1 MAVEKVTGPT
11 YNTNGGERFR
21 LPGDPGNDEYWVK
34 VDKDTGN
41 VQIFQSQ
48 PGIILDKEV
57 GTMNPKTGE
66 IEFNNKWG
74 GATKEQKELLS
85 NPDSAARKTITQQA
99 GNLSLIHI

>member
-1 MAVEKVTGPT
+1 MAVEEVSGPT
-11 YNTNGGERFR
+11 YNTDKGERFR

-66 IEFNNKWG
+66 IDIIINGVVLLKNKKNFFQ
-74 GATKEQKELLS
+74 T
-85 NPDSAARKTITQQA
+85 
-99 GNLSLIHI
+99 LIVLQEKQ

>member
-1 MAVEKVTGPT
+1 MAVEAVSGPT
-11 YNTNGGERFR
+11 YNTDKGERFR

-74 GATKEQKELLS
+74 GATKEQKRLLS
-85 NPDSAARKTITQQA
+85 DKNGPAVKTIKDQA
-99 GNLSLIHI
+99 